1 LLIRVAVPVPSL
13 DLLTYAVPDGVATP
27 CVGARVVVPLGTRLV
42 TGIVDNLH
50 HYEKWIAVGVLL
62 VAALILWLR
71 WHGARRTQG

>member
-1 LLIRVAVPVPSL
+1 
-13 DLLTYAVPDGVATP
+13 
-27 CVGARVVVPLGTRLV
+27 VGFGTSRLV